1 MMSNR
6 VARFSV
12 SILTVLILMAFFP
25 LDIAG
30 QSILRLY
37 PSIRAY
43 GMGIAGTADYHE
55 PANADFNPAALSF
68 MDEIAVTFNR
78 GQLVPDLASDVYTFS
93 MGAAGGIM
101 LIDNADYDMFFSGS
115 LRYTQLDYGEWEAT
129 DEVGNFIGICS
140 SKDHCINMTVAIG
153 STFKDL
159 IGVGV
164 GFSAK
169 PISLELAPAWGTVE
183 NESSSANKVA
193 FDLGM
198 ILKMDLFREK
208 GFLVSP
214 SFGISYL
221 NLGGDIEYANRDQ
234 TVPLSKELRIGFG
247 LCLESPS
254 LESMDEAF
262 EHRLPIC
269 TFSFNYDNANDL
281 VRDDSENRRGY
292 GVEISLFRLF
302 FLRTGHYEN
311 KDGNVTDDTFGYGL
325 GFEKKGIRARFDY
338 ASVPQSAGLKKV
350 SKYGF
355 SLGYSF

>member
-6 VARFSV
+6 VGWFSV
-12 SILTVLILMAFFP
+12 SILAALILMTFFP

-30 QSILRLY
+30 QSVLKLY

-78 GQLVPDLASDVYTFS
+78 GQLIPDLASDVHTFS
-93 MGAAGGIM
+93 IGTAGRII
-101 LIDNADYDMFFSGS
+101 LIDNADYDIFFSGG
-115 LRYTQLDYGEWEAT
+115 LRYAQFDYGEWEAT
-129 DEVGNFIGICS
+129 GPTGEPLGVVS
-140 SKDHCINMTVAIG
+140 SKDHCINMTVAFG

-159 IGVGV
+159 IGIGV

-169 PISLELAPAWGTVE
+169 PLFIRLAPAWATIE
-183 NESSSANKVA
+183 NEDSNANKVA
-193 FDLGM
+193 FDMGI

-214 SFGISYL
+214 SIGIGYL
-221 NLGGDIEYANRDQ
+221 NLGGDIEFTDRDQ
-234 TVPLSKELRIGFG
+234 GIPLSKELRLGFG
-247 LCLESPS
+247 LCMESPS
-254 LESMDEAF
+254 LEYVDGLF
-262 EHRLPIC
+262 ENKLPIC
-269 TFSFNYDNANDL
+269 TFTFNYDNVNDM
-281 VRDDSENRRGY
+281 VRDDSENIRGY
-292 GVEISLFRLF
+292 GMEMSLFRIF
-302 FLRTGHYEN
+302 FLRTGHYEY
-311 KDGNVTDDTFGYGL
+311 KDGNISDDTFGYGL
-325 GFEKKGIRARFDY
+325 GFEKKRIRARFDY

-355 SLGYSF
+355 SLGFSF